1 MELKLNKQ
9 QQQEFAQKLN
19 DELAKVFMS
28 WDNDVNKWHEIAL
41 DALNHTSSLS
51 LNIPQNKFVEL
62 FETIP
67 QGISLNI
74 VAVLDNNIE
83 ARTPIEMGY
92 SAKQWAEVLTLNSH
106 ICVQWELMVHPV
118 RLKVAKQFQ
127 IMQAAPKLE
136 IVTAEA

>member
-51 LNIPQNKFVEL
+51 LNIPHNKFVEL

-74 VAVLDNNIE
+74 VAVLANNIE

-92 SAKQWAEVLTLNSH
+92 SAKQCAC
-106 ICVQWELMVHPV
+106 IGQWMHRP
-118 RLKVAKQFQ
+118 R
-127 IMQAAPKLE
+127 
-136 IVTAEA
+136 